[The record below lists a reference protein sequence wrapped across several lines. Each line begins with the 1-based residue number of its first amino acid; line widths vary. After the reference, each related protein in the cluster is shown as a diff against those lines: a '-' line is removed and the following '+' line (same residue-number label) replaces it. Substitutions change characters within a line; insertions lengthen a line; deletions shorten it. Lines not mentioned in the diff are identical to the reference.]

1 MIQNAAKRDIK
12 MEILGER
19 LRIVADRIKIY
30 NTFLLDF
37 RKKTKREL
45 GQRQYLKR

>member
-1 MIQNAAKRDIK
+1 MIQNATKRDIK

-30 NTFLLDF
+30 NTFLLEF
-37 RKKTKREL
+37 RKKTKR
-45 GQRQYLKR
+45 